1 MLIQMVNIKEGNF
14 NFPMYNILISQ
25 SSVHTIGKF
34 EQIAKITFYVISQG
48 YLTPWGYP
56 NYLHHRNTKVAFI
69 LMLILTI
76 SRGHAY
82 MIS

>member
-56 NYLHHRNTKVAFI
+56 N
-69 LMLILTI
+69 
-76 SRGHAY
+76 
-82 MIS
+82 